1 MSQGAGDGAMC
12 VGHTLASHVL
22 GTPGVGAPWALGL
35 GADKGLRVP
44 ASTVPASTGCLDGD
58 GNR

>member
-1 MSQGAGDGAMC
+1 MR